1 MMTEDPLFL
10 DVRPLLAAGEQ
21 PMAAILDAVDR
32 LASGQA
38 LRLCAPFR
46 PDPLLR
52 MLEKRGFTATVEHQ
66 EEGDCRVLFSPP
78 ALAPAA
84 PGEDAAAPSP
94 LVWPEPERHLDLT
107 DRAPAEAMD
116 RALAAL
122 DPMAEGSVLF
132 ALFTGE
138 PEALYSALTRRGHRW
153 VGNFDR
159 SGETYRMLIRRG
171 RAAA

>member
-1 MMTEDPLFL
+1 MTEDPLFL
-10 DVRPLLAAGEQ
+10 DVRPLLKAGEQ
-21 PMAAILDAVDR
+21 PMPAILDAVDR
-32 LASGQA
+32 LAPGQA

-52 MLEKRGFTATVEHQ
+52 MLERRGFTATVDMQ
-66 EEGDCRVLFSPP
+66 ETGDCLVLFTPP
-78 ALAPAA
+78 PEEPAA
-84 PGEDAAAPSP
+84 PEEEAAPSP
-94 LVWPEPERHLDLT
+94 LVWPEPERHLDLS
-107 DRAPAEAMD
+107 DRAPEEAAD

-122 DPMAEGSVLF
+122 EPMAEGSVLF

-159 SGETYRMLIRRG
+159 SGEAFRMLIRRG
-171 RAAA
+171 RSAA